1 MEDLQNFN
9 PAYLLVMTAVFAVG
23 SFLLYKIFWKPLIT
37 IMDKRETT
45 ISSDLASAEDAK
57 KRMEQLRDEYDAKLR
72 DIQNRADQLMADAT
86 KDARRRA
93 TQLEAQAHEEI
104 RRTKE
109 AALAELERERNAAIE
124 SLRSEVAD
132 ISLTVARTV
141 LEREIDEKEHKAV
154 IERMLVDLE
163 KR

>member
-72 DIQNRADQLMADAT
+72 DIQNRADQLMADTT